1 MLSQVN
7 PCNVVITR
15 RRAWPSVS
23 ASREATLRG
32 SITEGMKGL
41 TMPSNS
47 QIHPD
52 GVTDAQENE
61 VAARVTRRRFT
72 AAQKARILDE
82 YEHASAIERAAICRR
97 EHIYSSHLSNWRKQR
112 AIGKPVEAKRG
123 RRADP
128 QAVEITQL
136 RKRNVDLE
144 QRLAKAEQVID
155 VQGKVYALL
164 RAVAGKSADQM
175 DLPPWQK
182 R

>member
-1 MLSQVN
+1 M
-7 PCNVVITR
+7 
-15 RRAWPSVS
+15 RARIDTHENYNIKSV
-23 ASREATLRG
+23 SREATLRG
-32 SITEGMKGL
+32 SITEGLKGL

-112 AIGKPVEAKRG
+112 AIGKPLEAKRG

-155 VQGKVYALL
+155 VQGKVY
-164 RAVAGKSADQM
+164 RWTCRRGRSGEGFG
-175 DLPPWQK
+175 
-182 R
+182 RRR